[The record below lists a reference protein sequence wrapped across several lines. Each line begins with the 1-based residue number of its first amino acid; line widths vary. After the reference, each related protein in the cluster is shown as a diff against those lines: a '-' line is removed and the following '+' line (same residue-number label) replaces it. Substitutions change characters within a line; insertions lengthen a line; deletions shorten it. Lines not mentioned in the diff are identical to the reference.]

1 LCVGVQKKNVMA
13 NEIARFGGL
22 NLFSLVCFSELMI
35 QCTKVFTCVYRFCR
49 DFIILI
55 MYN

>member
-1 LCVGVQKKNVMA
+1 MCVGVQKKNVMA